1 MRNTGDLCLVVFT
14 FAFSASTFVP
24 LVARAQS
31 IVDPTTV
38 EFVPSTDHDA
48 TLSDGTPIVNR
59 YDLQFFMIDAPQP
72 FQVMD
77 LGKPTPG
84 AGGMISVDFTTRLQ
98 AIPTPGIIYQ
108 AKVAAVGVGGAGTS
122 EFSNTFSF
130 SAPGSSGGSR
140 EVVPPAG
147 AVTPTAGADTPS
159 GPPGEKRPVKAE
171 TAGGKQAA
179 EGAPTRPAGVRVVV
193 AGD

>member
-1 MRNTGDLCLVVFT
+1 MRNTGDLCLVVFS
-14 FAFSASTFVP
+14 FVFSASTLIPFV
-24 LVARAQS
+24 AHAQT

-38 EFVPSTDHDA
+38 EFVPSPDHNA
-48 TLSDGTPIVNR
+48 TLSDGTPVVNR
-59 YDLQFFMIDAPQP
+59 YDLQFFMIGAPQP

-84 AGGMISVDFTTRLQ
+84 AGGTISVDFRARLQ
-98 AIPTPGIIYQ
+98 AIPTPGIIYR

-140 EVVPPAG
+140 EDVPPAG
-147 AVTPTAGADTPS
+147 PVGLPP
-159 GPPGEKRPVKAE
+159 GPPGEQRPVKGE
-171 TAGGKQAA
+171 TTRGVQAA
-179 EGAPTRPAGVRVVV
+179 DGAPTRPAGVRVVV